1 MFDVEKMFKLT
12 PQEFIEE
19 GKPFTVVINCE
30 EGDEEISVISRV
42 VKENEDYKLIIK
54 GDWLR
59 ASSVIVTINHPTIEL
74 SVNDKL
80 NLAFKC
86 MSKYVPFMVT
96 DDYPESLKKVAADNK
111 AREYGWSLL
120 KPGYEDYDLKVWEGF
135 EDTEYYNDPY
145 WVHDNGDIWRHTSKG
160 YGPPCTNNY
169 NPEDNKMIPD
179 DETNEEEDYPVVCA
193 DCGEEKMCTSLQDA
207 YDQGWFAT
215 EGGEHCPEHAEAAI
229 EEEDNRYKTP
239 ANNCLT
245 YN

>member
-1 MFDVEKMFKLT
+1 MFDVEKIFKLT

-19 GKPFTVVINCE
+19 GKPFTVVINWE
-30 EGDEEISVISRV
+30 EGDEEVSVTSHV
-42 VKENEDYKLIIK
+42 VKEGEDYKLIIK
-54 GDWLR
+54 GDYLR

-80 NLAFKC
+80 TVAFEC
-86 MSKYVPFMVT
+86 MSIYIPKMVT
-96 DDYPESLKKVAADNK
+96 DDYPESLKKVAADKKK
-111 AREYGWSLL
+111 AEAES
-120 KPGYEDYDLKVWEGF
+120 D
-135 EDTEYYNDPY
+135 
-145 WVHDNGDIWRHTSKG
+145 
-160 YGPPCTNNY
+160 
-169 NPEDNKMIPD
+169 
-179 DETNEEEDYPVVCA
+179 NEEEDYRVVCA

-215 EGGEHCPEHAEAAI
+215 DDGEHCPEHAEAAI